1 MTETTYWLS
10 FANDHEFGG
19 VVVVDL
25 CHDEIGN
32 EGPFMAA
39 LYKTMDLGI
48 DPGTHY
54 EVQGQRLPPGEIPD
68 AYKNRLLLDKT
79 ELDRLMRSGRQALS

>member
-1 MTETTYWLS
+1 MTETYWLS
-10 FANDHEFGG
+10 FANEHEFGG

-25 CHDEIGN
+25 CRDEIGN
-32 EGPFMAA
+32 EKPIIAA

-54 EVQGQRLPPGEIPD
+54 EVQGQRVPPGEIPD
-68 AYKNRLLLDKT
+68 AYKNRLLDEA
-79 ELDRLMRSGRQALS
+79 ELDRLMRFGRQALS